1 MSQLDTP
8 SQIRH
13 NNIQVWHWLTFL
25 TYLVQDELFNGYFAS
40 VSVIDDD
47 LLPICD
53 NVAVSS
59 TIDNIR
65 FDEAKV
71 LVAMHVQTE
80 TKSFCRTRLSAVHT
94 V

>member
-1 MSQLDTP
+1 MALADFPDLPRSAAVIASD
-8 SQIRH
+8 
-13 NNIQVWHWLTFL
+13 NAK
-25 TYLVQDELFNGYFAS
+25 DELFNGYFAS